1 MLVLGKFEEFT
12 TSPELASKPA
22 LFCGRVNGL
31 CEAPAHI
38 TGGTERWGVTTSA
51 CMWNVRWSRRPSL
64 LKTEPF
70 KVELLKNPENILYVK
85 ITERLLLLFWSSSL
99 CVWLGGGRYS
109 WRPGSGASVV
119 LVPVDI
125 VDNASLLVCVWRV
138 PECTCCTPPAISLLF
153 SNLQRAWWM
162 RTQLIAH
169 CQLPLIPP
177 SKNPKLK
184 TMVLT

>member
-1 MLVLGKFEEFT
+1 MLVLGRFEEFT
-12 TSPELASKPA
+12 SSPELASKPA

-31 CEAPAHI
+31 SVWSTSLRH
-38 TGGTERWGVTTSA
+38 WGDREMRSDDLSPYVKCQMVTQTIPPQNGSIQSGA
-51 CMWNVRWSRRPSL
+51 
-64 LKTEPF
+64 LKKTPR
-70 KVELLKNPENILYVK
+70 IYVK
-85 ITERLLLLFWSSSL
+85 ITELLLLLFWSSSL

-109 WRPGSGASVV
+109 LRPGSGASVV
-119 LVPVDI
+119 LAPVDI
-125 VDNASLLVCVWRV
+125 VDNASLSVCVGRV

-153 SNLQRAWWM
+153 SNLQQAWWM